1 MSRKLTQRHVQILL
15 VVAERPL
22 HGYAIS
28 KEIEVRTDGRVALKP
43 GSLYRALHQLLE
55 RACIEEIT
63 SSDSDDD
70 RRREYR
76 LTQAGREAL
85 RGTLEDM
92 RGLLDSGVRLGIL
105 GGENVS

>member
-1 MSRKLTQRHVQILL
+1 MPRELTQRHVQILL
-15 VVAERPL
+15 VVAEQPL

-28 KEIEVRTDGRVALKP
+28 KEIEARTDGRVALKP

-55 RACIEEIT
+55 STYIEEV
-63 SSDSDDD
+63 DSGDSNDD

-92 RGLLDSGVRLGIL
+92 RGLLDSGVGLGIL